1 MSISIMIMLSAVF
14 IINTYA
20 MTRNFWVFNQRRKL
34 RDTEEYELLL
44 PYNKMLYTKWWIW
57 DIKKLYNYKIKEKI

>member
-57 DIKKLYNYKIKEKI
+57 DIKKLCK